1 MDLKMILRQVE
12 IFRGLDDVQLERILA
27 ISHEQTYDEG
37 AAIFRQYDEGDAI
50 FFIGS
55 GQVEVQMKTKDGGT
69 RAVIYLG
76 EGQVF
81 GEMALIDHGKRS
93 ASVLAIAS
101 SAIIYSIPTEDFLSL
116 CASDTAI
123 GFVIMQNIA
132 KDLSFKLRHQ
142 NIDLAG

>member
-12 IFRGLDDVQLERILA
+12 IFRGLDDAQLEQIVV
-27 ISHEQTYDEG
+27 ISHEQIYDEG
-37 AAIFRQYDEGDAI
+37 TSIFRQYDDGDAI

-55 GQVEVQMKTKDGGT
+55 GQVEVQVKTEDGGT
-69 RAVIYLG
+69 RAAIYLG

-81 GEMALIDHGKRS
+81 GEMALIDQGKRS
-93 ASVLAIAS
+93 ASVLAIANS
-101 SAIIYSIPTEDFLSL
+101 VTIFKIPTAEFLSL
-116 CASDTAI
+116 CSSDTAI
-123 GFVIMQNIA
+123 GFIIMQNIA